1 MPNAASLEFIPPQL
15 NGRVLAGARRLLP
28 LWLRRAG
35 LRGVRVEGM
44 ERLQVAMEAFQ
55 GGRSRLLLAF
65 RHPSLDDPAVMAHL
79 LWIDLARAGR
89 PGSEGERRR
98 RFRPRPH
105 AQFLYDRGIPLWA
118 GTPVGWLLSH
128 LGGCSIQRSKLDLP
142 ALRTARAL
150 LLDGPYPFAVAPEG
164 STNGH
169 NEVIS
174 PLEPGVAQLA
184 LWTSDDLARAGRP
197 EATTLLPIG
206 LQYSFTT
213 PVWPAIER
221 LLREL
226 ETEVGLPPAA
236 DRSLDA
242 QQLYGRLFALA
253 RVILT
258 RMERFYRD
266 AYHQPLPKAPDG
278 ATAASGN
285 ASLEPGGQ
293 APQPSGRTSA
303 GGQASQPEV
312 SREPGDAAQAP
323 AAAPADNNSDLGA
336 RLSRLMEAALQVAER
351 ALAVEGRGD
360 VNERCR
366 RLEQAGWD
374 RLYPA
379 SGTATSPASALE
391 RGLASRLA
399 EQTAQQLWHMRLVES
414 FVAVSGSYV
423 KDDPSQERFAD
434 TLLILWDT
442 LCRIRGG
449 NPERR
454 PRLGNRRAQ
463 IRIGEPI
470 AVAPRLAAYRADRR
484 SAVANLTADLQREM
498 EELIVPSGDGFASGN
513 GGHATRTSAQ
523 PTASRAR

>member
-1 MPNAASLEFIPPQL
+1 MPSPTSLEFIPPRL
-15 NGRVLAGARRLLP
+15 DGRVLAGARRLLP
-28 LWLRRAG
+28 LWLHRAG
-35 LRGVRVEGM
+35 LRSVRVEGM
-44 ERLQVAMEAFQ
+44 ERLQAAMEAFQ

-79 LWIDLARAGR
+79 LWVELARAGR
-89 PGSEGERRR
+89 PGSEGER

-118 GTPVGWLLSH
+118 GAPVGWLLSH

-150 LLDGPYPFAVAPEG
+150 LLDGSYPFAVAPEG

-184 LWTSDDLARAGRP
+184 LWTADDLARAGRP

-206 LQYSFTT
+206 LQYSFIT

-226 ETEVGLPPAA
+226 ETEAGLPPTP
-236 DRSLDA
+236 DRSLEP
-242 QQLYGRLFALA
+242 QRLYGRLYSLA
-253 RVILT
+253 VVILT
-258 RMERFYRD
+258 RMENFYRD
-266 AYHQPLPKAPDG
+266 AYHQPLPKAPD
-278 ATAASGN
+278 ATPAS
-285 ASLEPGGQ
+285 
-293 APQPSGRTSA
+293 
-303 GGQASQPEV
+303 
-312 SREPGDAAQAP
+312 
-323 AAAPADNNSDLGA
+323 NNSDFGA

-379 SGTATSPASALE
+379 SGTATPLAASALE

-434 TLLILWDT
+434 SLLILWDT

-449 NPERR
+449 KPERR
-454 PRLGNRRAQ
+454 PRLGVRRAQ
-463 IRIGEPI
+463 IRIGEAI

-484 SAVANLTADLQREM
+484 SAVASLTSDLQREM
-498 EELIVPSGDGFASGN
+498 EGLIVPSGDG
-513 GGHATRTSAQ
+513 GGGGGG
-523 PTASRAR
+523 

>member
-1 MPNAASLEFIPPQL
+1 MPSPTSLEFIPPRL
-15 NGRVLAGARRLLP
+15 DGRVLAGARRLLP
-28 LWLRRAG
+28 LWLHRAG
-35 LRGVRVEGM
+35 LRSVRVEGV
-44 ERLQVAMEAFQ
+44 ERLQAAMEAFQ

-79 LWIDLARAGR
+79 LWVELARAGR
-89 PGSEGERRR
+89 PGSEGER

-118 GTPVGWLLSH
+118 GAPVGWLLSH

-150 LLDGPYPFAVAPEG
+150 LLDGSYPFAVAPEG

-184 LWTSDDLARAGRP
+184 LWTADDLARAGRP

-206 LQYSFTT
+206 LQYSFIT

-226 ETEVGLPPAA
+226 ETEVGLPPSP
-236 DRSLDA
+236 DRSLEP
-242 QQLYGRLFALA
+242 QRLYGRLYSLA
-253 RVILT
+253 VVILT
-258 RMERFYRD
+258 RMENFYRD
-266 AYHQPLPKAPDG
+266 AYHQPLPKAPD
-278 ATAASGN
+278 ATPAS
-285 ASLEPGGQ
+285 
-293 APQPSGRTSA
+293 
-303 GGQASQPEV
+303 
-312 SREPGDAAQAP
+312 
-323 AAAPADNNSDLGA
+323 NNSDFGA

-379 SGTATSPASALE
+379 SGTATPLAASALE

-434 TLLILWDT
+434 SLLILWDT

-454 PRLGNRRAQ
+454 PRLGARRAQ
-463 IRIGEPI
+463 IRIGKAMEI
-470 AVAPRLAAYRADRR
+470 GPRLAAYRTDRR
-484 SAVANLTADLQREM
+484 GAVAILTADLQREM
-498 EELIVPSGDGFASGN
+498 EGLIVPSGDGGGGVAGEMN
-513 GGHATRTSAQ
+513 GDGGDTTQPPAQ
-523 PTASRAR
+523 PAANRAR

>member
-1 MPNAASLEFIPPQL
+1 MPSPTSLEFIPPRL
-15 NGRVLAGARRLLP
+15 DGRVLAGARRLLP
-28 LWLRRAG
+28 LWLHRAG
-35 LRGVRVEGM
+35 LRSVRVEDM
-44 ERLQVAMEAFQ
+44 ERLQAAMEAFQ

-79 LWIDLARAGR
+79 LWVELARAGR
-89 PGSEGERRR
+89 PGSEGER

-118 GTPVGWLLSH
+118 GAPVGWLLSH

-150 LLDGPYPFAVAPEG
+150 LLDGSYPFAVAPEG

-184 LWTSDDLARAGRP
+184 LWTADDLARAGRP

-206 LQYSFTT
+206 LQYSFIT

-226 ETEVGLPPAA
+226 ETEAGLPPTP
-236 DRSLDA
+236 DRSLEP
-242 QQLYGRLFALA
+242 QRLYVRLYSLA
-253 RVILT
+253 VVILT
-258 RMERFYRD
+258 RMENFYRD
-266 AYHQPLPKAPDG
+266 AYHQPLPKAPD
-278 ATAASGN
+278 ATPAS
-285 ASLEPGGQ
+285 
-293 APQPSGRTSA
+293 
-303 GGQASQPEV
+303 
-312 SREPGDAAQAP
+312 
-323 AAAPADNNSDLGA
+323 NNSDFGA

-379 SGTATSPASALE
+379 SGTATPLAASALE

-434 TLLILWDT
+434 SLLILWDT

-449 NPERR
+449 KPERR
-454 PRLGNRRAQ
+454 PRLGVRRAQ
-463 IRIGEPI
+463 IRIGEAI

-484 SAVANLTADLQREM
+484 SAVANLPADLQREM
-498 EELIVPSGDGFASGN
+498 EGLIVPSGDG
-513 GGHATRTSAQ
+513 GGGGGG
-523 PTASRAR
+523 

>member
-1 MPNAASLEFIPPQL
+1 MPSPTSLEFIPPRL
-15 NGRVLAGARRLLP
+15 DGRVLAGARRLLP
-28 LWLRRAG
+28 LWLHRAG
-35 LRGVRVEGM
+35 LRSVRVEDM
-44 ERLQVAMEAFQ
+44 ERLQAAMEAFQ

-79 LWIDLARAGR
+79 LWVELARAGR
-89 PGSEGERRR
+89 PGSEGER

-118 GTPVGWLLSH
+118 GAPVGWLLSH

-184 LWTSDDLARAGRP
+184 LWTADDLARAGRP

-206 LQYSFTT
+206 LQYSFIT

-226 ETEVGLPPAA
+226 ETEVGLPPSP
-236 DRSLDA
+236 DRSLEP
-242 QQLYGRLFALA
+242 QRLYGRLYSLA
-253 RVILT
+253 VVILT
-258 RMERFYRD
+258 RMENFYRD
-266 AYHQPLPKAPDG
+266 AYHQPLPKAPD
-278 ATAASGN
+278 
-285 ASLEPGGQ
+285 
-293 APQPSGRTSA
+293 
-303 GGQASQPEV
+303 
-312 SREPGDAAQAP
+312 
-323 AAAPADNNSDLGA
+323 AAPASNNSDFGA

-379 SGTATSPASALE
+379 SGTATPLAASALE

-434 TLLILWDT
+434 SLLILWDT

-454 PRLGNRRAQ
+454 PRLGARRAQ
-463 IRIGEPI
+463 IRIGKAMEI
-470 AVAPRLAAYRADRR
+470 GPRLAAYRTDRR
-484 SAVANLTADLQREM
+484 GAVAILTADLQREM
-498 EELIVPSGDGFASGN
+498 EGLIVPSGDGGGGVAGEMN
-513 GGHATRTSAQ
+513 GDGGDTTQPPAQ
-523 PTASRAR
+523 PAANRAR

>member
-1 MPNAASLEFIPPQL
+1 MPSPTSLEFIPPRL
-15 NGRVLAGARRLLP
+15 DGRVLAGARRLLP
-28 LWLRRAG
+28 LWLHRAG
-35 LRGVRVEGM
+35 LRSVRVEDM
-44 ERLQVAMEAFQ
+44 ERLQAAMEAFQ

-79 LWIDLARAGR
+79 LWVELARAGR
-89 PGSEGERRR
+89 PGSEGER

-118 GTPVGWLLSH
+118 GAPVGWLLSH

-150 LLDGPYPFAVAPEG
+150 LLDGSYPFAVAPEG

-184 LWTSDDLARAGRP
+184 LWTADDLARAGRP

-206 LQYSFTT
+206 LQYRFIT

-226 ETEVGLPPAA
+226 ETEAGLPPTP
-236 DRSLDA
+236 DRSLEP
-242 QQLYGRLFALA
+242 QRLYGRLYSLA
-253 RVILT
+253 VVILT
-258 RMERFYRD
+258 RMENFYRD
-266 AYHQPLPKAPDG
+266 AYHQPLPKAPD
-278 ATAASGN
+278 ATPAS
-285 ASLEPGGQ
+285 
-293 APQPSGRTSA
+293 
-303 GGQASQPEV
+303 
-312 SREPGDAAQAP
+312 
-323 AAAPADNNSDLGA
+323 NNSDFGA

-379 SGTATSPASALE
+379 SGTATPLAASALE

-434 TLLILWDT
+434 SLLILWDT

-449 NPERR
+449 KPERR
-454 PRLGNRRAQ
+454 PRLGVRRAQ
-463 IRIGEPI
+463 IRIGEAI
-470 AVAPRLAAYRADRR
+470 AVAPLLAAYRADRR

-498 EELIVPSGDGFASGN
+498 EGLIVPSGDGVDN
-513 GGHATRTSAQ
+513 RDN
-523 PTASRAR
+523 

>member
-1 MPNAASLEFIPPQL
+1 MPSPTSLEFIPPRL
-15 NGRVLAGARRLLP
+15 DGRVLAGARRLLP
-28 LWLRRAG
+28 LWLHRAG
-35 LRGVRVEGM
+35 LRSVRVEGM
-44 ERLQVAMEAFQ
+44 ERLQAAMEAFQ

-79 LWIDLARAGR
+79 LWVELARAG
-89 PGSEGERRR
+89 PLGSEGDRRH

-118 GTPVGWLLSH
+118 GAPVGWLLSH

-184 LWTSDDLARAGRP
+184 LWTADDLARAGRP

-206 LQYSFTT
+206 LQYSFIT

-221 LLREL
+221 LLHEL
-226 ETEVGLPPAA
+226 ETEVGLPPTP
-236 DRSLDA
+236 DRSLEP
-242 QQLYGRLFALA
+242 QRLYGRLYSLA
-253 RVILT
+253 VVILT
-258 RMERFYRD
+258 RMENFYRD
-266 AYHQPLPKAPDG
+266 AYHQPLPKAPD
-278 ATAASGN
+278 ATPAS
-285 ASLEPGGQ
+285 
-293 APQPSGRTSA
+293 
-303 GGQASQPEV
+303 
-312 SREPGDAAQAP
+312 
-323 AAAPADNNSDLGA
+323 NNSDFGA

-379 SGTATSPASALE
+379 SGTATPLAASALE

-454 PRLGNRRAQ
+454 PRLGARRAQ
-463 IRIGEPI
+463 IRIGEAMEI
-470 AVAPRLAAYRADRR
+470 GPRLAAYRTDRR
-484 SAVANLTADLQREM
+484 GAVASLTADLQREL
-498 EELIVPSGDGFASGN
+498 EGLIVPSGDGE
-513 GGHATRTSAQ
+513 GGVAGEVDGDDGDPTRPPAQ
-523 PTASRAR
+523 PAANRAR

>member
-1 MPNAASLEFIPPQL
+1 MPSATSLEFIPPRL
-15 NGRVLAGARRLLP
+15 DGRVLAGARWLLP
-28 LWLRRAG
+28 LWLHRAG
-35 LRGVRVEGM
+35 LRSVRVEGL
-44 ERLQVAMEAFQ
+44 ERLQAAMEAFQ
-55 GGRSRLLLAF
+55 AGRSRLLLAF

-79 LWIDLARAGR
+79 LWIDLARAG
-89 PGSEGERRR
+89 PLGSEGDRRR

-118 GTPVGWLLSH
+118 GAPVGWLLSH

-184 LWTSDDLARAGRP
+184 LWTADDLDRAGRP

-206 LQYSFTT
+206 LQYSFIT

-226 ETEVGLPPAA
+226 ETEVGLPPTP
-236 DRSLDA
+236 DRSLEP
-242 QQLYGRLFALA
+242 QRLYGRLYSLA
-253 RVILT
+253 VVILT
-258 RMERFYRD
+258 RMESFYRD
-266 AYHQPLPKAPDG
+266 AYHQPLPKAPD
-278 ATAASGN
+278 ATPASGN
-285 ASLEPGGQ
+285 ASQEPGGP
-293 APQPSGRTSA
+293 APQPS
-303 GGQASQPEV
+303 
-312 SREPGDAAQAP
+312 QAP
-323 AAAPADNNSDLGA
+323 ASNNSDFGA

-379 SGTATSPASALE
+379 SGTATPLAASALE

-463 IRIGEPI
+463 IRIGEAMEI
-470 AVAPRLAAYRADRR
+470 GPRLAAYRTDRR
-484 SAVANLTADLQREM
+484 GAVASLTADLQREM
-498 EELIVPSGDGFASGN
+498 EGLIVPSSDREGGGGGGGELDGDGGDT
-513 GGHATRTSAQ
+513 TRPPAQ
-523 PTASRAR
+523 PAASRAR

>member
-1 MPNAASLEFIPPQL
+1 MPSPTSLEFIPPQL
-15 NGRVLAGARRLLP
+15 DGRVLAGAHRLLP
-28 LWLRRAG
+28 LWLHRAG
-35 LRGVRVEGM
+35 LRGVQVEGM
-44 ERLQVAMEAFQ
+44 ERLQAAMEAFQ
-55 GGRSRLLLAF
+55 DGRSRLLLAF
-65 RHPSLDDPAVMAHL
+65 RHPSLDDPPVLAHL
-79 LWIDLARAGR
+79 LWVDLARAGR
-89 PGSEGERRR
+89 PAVSRSGR
-98 RFRPRPH
+98 RFQPRPH

-118 GTPVGWLLSH
+118 GAPVGWLLSH

-169 NEVIS
+169 NEAIS

-184 LWTSDDLARAGRP
+184 LWTADDLDKAGRT
-197 EATTLLPIG
+197 EVMQVLPIG
-206 LQYSFTT
+206 LQYSFTA

-226 ETEVGLPPAA
+226 EVEVGLPPSA
-236 DRSLDA
+236 DRTLDP
-242 QQLYGRLFALA
+242 QRLYGRLFALA
-253 RVILT
+253 GVILT

-266 AYHQPLPKAPDG
+266 AYHQPLPKAPEA
-278 ATAASGN
+278 ATTSGN
-285 ASLEPGGQ
+285 PGQEPGG
-293 APQPSGRTSA
+293 ATPFASRT
-303 GGQASQPEV
+303 
-312 SREPGDAAQAP
+312 
-323 AAAPADNNSDLGA
+323 PADSNSELSA
-336 RLSRLMEAALQVAER
+336 RLSRLMEAALQVAEG

-379 SGTATSPASALE
+379 SGNATPLAASALE

-414 FVAVSGSYV
+414 FAAVSGSYV

-449 NPERR
+449 NPGRR
-454 PRLGNRRAQ
+454 PRLGSRRAQ
-463 IRIGEPI
+463 IRIGEAI
-470 AVAPRLAAYRADRR
+470 EIGPRLAAYRADRR
-484 SAVANLTADLQREM
+484 GSVASLTADLQREL
-498 EELIVPSGDGFASGN
+498 ESLIVPSGDGEGGGGGDTDGHHGN
-513 GGHATRTSAQ
+513 PTKPPAQ
-523 PTASRAR
+523 PAASRAR

>member
-1 MPNAASLEFIPPQL
+1 MPSPTSLEFIPPRL
-15 NGRVLAGARRLLP
+15 DSRVLAGARRLLP
-28 LWLRRAG
+28 LWLHRAG
-35 LRGVRVEGM
+35 LRSVRVEDM
-44 ERLQVAMEAFQ
+44 ERLQAAMEAFQ

-79 LWIDLARAGR
+79 LWVELARAGR
-89 PGSEGERRR
+89 PGSEGER

-118 GTPVGWLLSH
+118 GAPVGWLLSH

-150 LLDGPYPFAVAPEG
+150 LLDGSYPFAVAPEG

-184 LWTSDDLARAGRP
+184 LWTADDLARAGRP
-197 EATTLLPIG
+197 ESTTLLPIG
-206 LQYSFTT
+206 LQYSFIT

-226 ETEVGLPPAA
+226 ETEVGLPPTP
-236 DRSLDA
+236 DRSLEP
-242 QQLYGRLFALA
+242 QRLYERLYSLA
-253 RVILT
+253 VVILT
-258 RMERFYRD
+258 RMESFYRD
-266 AYHQPLPKAPDG
+266 AYHQPLPKAPD
-278 ATAASGN
+278 ATPAS
-285 ASLEPGGQ
+285 
-293 APQPSGRTSA
+293 
-303 GGQASQPEV
+303 
-312 SREPGDAAQAP
+312 
-323 AAAPADNNSDLGA
+323 NNSDFGA

-379 SGTATSPASALE
+379 SGTATPLAASALE

-434 TLLILWDT
+434 SLLILWDT

-449 NPERR
+449 KPERR
-454 PRLGNRRAQ
+454 PRLGVRRAQ
-463 IRIGEPI
+463 IRIGEAI

-498 EELIVPSGDGFASGN
+498 EGLIVPSGDG
-513 GGHATRTSAQ
+513 GGGGGGGG
-523 PTASRAR
+523 

>member
-1 MPNAASLEFIPPQL
+1 MPSPTSLEFIPPRL
-15 NGRVLAGARRLLP
+15 DGRVLAGARRLLP
-28 LWLRRAG
+28 LWLHRAG
-35 LRGVRVEGM
+35 LRSVRVEGM
-44 ERLQVAMEAFQ
+44 ERLQAAMEAFQ

-79 LWIDLARAGR
+79 LWVELARAGR
-89 PGSEGERRR
+89 PGSEGER

-118 GTPVGWLLSH
+118 GAPVGWLLSH

-184 LWTSDDLARAGRP
+184 LWTADDLARAGRP

-206 LQYSFTT
+206 LQYSFIT

-226 ETEVGLPPAA
+226 ETEVGLPPTP
-236 DRSLDA
+236 DCSLEP
-242 QQLYGRLFALA
+242 QRLYGRLYSLA
-253 RVILT
+253 VVILT
-258 RMERFYRD
+258 RMENFYRD
-266 AYHQPLPKAPDG
+266 AYHQPLPKAPD
-278 ATAASGN
+278 
-285 ASLEPGGQ
+285 
-293 APQPSGRTSA
+293 
-303 GGQASQPEV
+303 
-312 SREPGDAAQAP
+312 
-323 AAAPADNNSDLGA
+323 AAPASNNSDFGA

-379 SGTATSPASALE
+379 SGTATPLAASALE

-434 TLLILWDT
+434 SLLILWDT

-454 PRLGNRRAQ
+454 PRLGARRAQ
-463 IRIGEPI
+463 IRIGKAMEI
-470 AVAPRLAAYRADRR
+470 GPRLAAYRTDRR
-484 SAVANLTADLQREM
+484 GAVAILTADLQREM
-498 EELIVPSGDGFASGN
+498 EGLIVPSGDGGGGVAGEMN
-513 GGHATRTSAQ
+513 GDGGDTTQPPAQ
-523 PTASRAR
+523 PAANRAR

>member
-1 MPNAASLEFIPPQL
+1 MPSPTSLEFIPPRL
-15 NGRVLAGARRLLP
+15 DGRVLAGARRLLP
-28 LWLRRAG
+28 LWLHRAG
-35 LRGVRVEGM
+35 LRSVRVEGV
-44 ERLQVAMEAFQ
+44 ERLQAAMEAFQ

-79 LWIDLARAGR
+79 LWVELARAGR
-89 PGSEGERRR
+89 PGSEGER

-118 GTPVGWLLSH
+118 GAPVGWLLSH

-184 LWTSDDLARAGRP
+184 LWTADDLARAGRP

-206 LQYSFTT
+206 LQYSFIT

-226 ETEVGLPPAA
+226 ETEVGLPPSP
-236 DRSLDA
+236 DRSLEP
-242 QQLYGRLFALA
+242 QRLYGRLYSLA
-253 RVILT
+253 VVILT
-258 RMERFYRD
+258 RMENFYRD
-266 AYHQPLPKAPDG
+266 AYHKPLPKAPD
-278 ATAASGN
+278 
-285 ASLEPGGQ
+285 
-293 APQPSGRTSA
+293 
-303 GGQASQPEV
+303 
-312 SREPGDAAQAP
+312 
-323 AAAPADNNSDLGA
+323 AAPASNNSDFGA

-379 SGTATSPASALE
+379 SGTATPLAASALE

-434 TLLILWDT
+434 SLLILWDT

-454 PRLGNRRAQ
+454 PRLGARRAQ
-463 IRIGEPI
+463 IRIGKAMEI
-470 AVAPRLAAYRADRR
+470 GPRLAAYRTDRR
-484 SAVANLTADLQREM
+484 GAVAILTADLQREM
-498 EELIVPSGDGFASGN
+498 EGLIVPSGDGGGGVAGEMN
-513 GGHATRTSAQ
+513 GDGGDTTQPPAQ
-523 PTASRAR
+523 PAANRAR

>member
-1 MPNAASLEFIPPQL
+1 MPSPTSLEFIPPRL
-15 NGRVLAGARRLLP
+15 DGRVLAGARRLLP
-28 LWLRRAG
+28 LWLHRAG
-35 LRGVRVEGM
+35 LRSVRVEGV
-44 ERLQVAMEAFQ
+44 ERLQAAMEAFQ

-79 LWIDLARAGR
+79 LWVELARAGR
-89 PGSEGERRR
+89 PGSEGER

-118 GTPVGWLLSH
+118 GAPVGWLLSH

-184 LWTSDDLARAGRP
+184 LWTADDLARAGRP

-206 LQYSFTT
+206 LQYSFIT

-226 ETEVGLPPAA
+226 ETEVGLPPSP
-236 DRSLDA
+236 DRSLEP
-242 QQLYGRLFALA
+242 QRLYGRLYSLA
-253 RVILT
+253 VVILT
-258 RMERFYRD
+258 RMENFYRD
-266 AYHQPLPKAPDG
+266 AYHQPLPKAPD
-278 ATAASGN
+278 
-285 ASLEPGGQ
+285 
-293 APQPSGRTSA
+293 
-303 GGQASQPEV
+303 
-312 SREPGDAAQAP
+312 
-323 AAAPADNNSDLGA
+323 AAPASNNSDFGA

-379 SGTATSPASALE
+379 SGTATPLAASALE

-434 TLLILWDT
+434 SLLILWDT

-454 PRLGNRRAQ
+454 PRLGARRAQ
-463 IRIGEPI
+463 IRIGKAMEI
-470 AVAPRLAAYRADRR
+470 GPRLAAYRTDRR
-484 SAVANLTADLQREM
+484 GAVAILTADLQREM
-498 EELIVPSGDGFASGN
+498 EGLIVPSGDGGGGVAGEMN
-513 GGHATRTSAQ
+513 GDGGDTTQPPAQ
-523 PTASRAR
+523 PAANRAR

>member
-1 MPNAASLEFIPPQL
+1 MPSPTSLEFIPPRL
-15 NGRVLAGARRLLP
+15 DGRVLAGARRLLP
-28 LWLRRAG
+28 LWLHRAG
-35 LRGVRVEGM
+35 LRSVRVEGM
-44 ERLQVAMEAFQ
+44 ERLQAAMEAFQ

-79 LWIDLARAGR
+79 LWVELARAGR
-89 PGSEGERRR
+89 PGSEGER

-118 GTPVGWLLSH
+118 GAPVGWLLSH

-184 LWTSDDLARAGRP
+184 LWTADDLARAGRP

-206 LQYSFTT
+206 LQYSFIT

-226 ETEVGLPPAA
+226 ETEVGLPPSP
-236 DRSLDA
+236 DRSLEP
-242 QQLYGRLFALA
+242 QRLYGRLYSLA
-253 RVILT
+253 VVILT
-258 RMERFYRD
+258 RMENFYRD
-266 AYHQPLPKAPDG
+266 AYHQPLPKAPD
-278 ATAASGN
+278 
-285 ASLEPGGQ
+285 
-293 APQPSGRTSA
+293 
-303 GGQASQPEV
+303 
-312 SREPGDAAQAP
+312 
-323 AAAPADNNSDLGA
+323 AAPASNNSDFGA

-379 SGTATSPASALE
+379 SGTATPLAASALE

-434 TLLILWDT
+434 SLLILWDT

-454 PRLGNRRAQ
+454 PRLGARRAQ
-463 IRIGEPI
+463 IRIGKAMEI
-470 AVAPRLAAYRADRR
+470 GPRLAAYRTDRR
-484 SAVANLTADLQREM
+484 GAVAILTADLQREM
-498 EELIVPSGDGFASGN
+498 EGLIVPSGDGGGGVAGEMN
-513 GGHATRTSAQ
+513 GDGGDTTQPPAQ
-523 PTASRAR
+523 PAANRAR

>member
-1 MPNAASLEFIPPQL
+1 MPSPTSLEFIPPRL
-15 NGRVLAGARRLLP
+15 DGRVLAGARRLLP
-28 LWLRRAG
+28 LWLHRAG
-35 LRGVRVEGM
+35 LRSVRVEDM
-44 ERLQVAMEAFQ
+44 ERLQAAMEAFQ

-79 LWIDLARAGR
+79 LWVELARAGR
-89 PGSEGERRR
+89 PGSEGER

-118 GTPVGWLLSH
+118 GAPVGWLLSH

-150 LLDGPYPFAVAPEG
+150 LLDGSYPFAVAPEG

-184 LWTSDDLARAGRP
+184 LWTADDLARAGRP

-206 LQYSFTT
+206 LQYSFIT

-226 ETEVGLPPAA
+226 ETEAGLPPTP
-236 DRSLDA
+236 DRSLEP
-242 QQLYGRLFALA
+242 QRLYGRLYSLA
-253 RVILT
+253 VVILT
-258 RMERFYRD
+258 RMENFYRD
-266 AYHQPLPKAPDG
+266 AYHQPLPKAPD
-278 ATAASGN
+278 ATPAS
-285 ASLEPGGQ
+285 
-293 APQPSGRTSA
+293 
-303 GGQASQPEV
+303 
-312 SREPGDAAQAP
+312 
-323 AAAPADNNSDLGA
+323 NNSDFGA

-379 SGTATSPASALE
+379 SGTATPLAASALE

-434 TLLILWDT
+434 SLLILWDT

-449 NPERR
+449 KPERR
-454 PRLGNRRAQ
+454 PRLGVRRAQ
-463 IRIGEPI
+463 IRIGEAI

-484 SAVANLTADLQREM
+484 SAVASLTSDLQREM
-498 EELIVPSGDGFASGN
+498 EGLIVPSGDG
-513 GGHATRTSAQ
+513 GGGGGG
-523 PTASRAR
+523 

>member
-1 MPNAASLEFIPPQL
+1 MPSPTSLEFIPPRL
-15 NGRVLAGARRLLP
+15 DGRVLAGAHRLLP
-28 LWLRRAG
+28 LWLHRAG
-35 LRGVRVEGM
+35 LRGVQVEGM
-44 ERLQVAMEAFQ
+44 ERLQAAMEAFQ
-55 GGRSRLLLAF
+55 DGRSRLLLAF
-65 RHPSLDDPAVMAHL
+65 RHPSLDDPPVLAHL
-79 LWIDLARAGR
+79 LWVDLARAGR
-89 PGSEGERRR
+89 PAVSRSGR
-98 RFRPRPH
+98 RFQPRPH

-118 GTPVGWLLSH
+118 GAPVGWLLSH
-128 LGGCSIQRSKLDLP
+128 LGGCSIQRSKLDLQ

-164 STNGH
+164 ATNGH
-169 NEVIS
+169 NEAIS

-184 LWTSDDLARAGRP
+184 LWTADDLARAGRP

-206 LQYSFTT
+206 LQYSFIT

-226 ETEVGLPPAA
+226 ETEAGLPPTP
-236 DRSLDA
+236 DRSLEP
-242 QQLYGRLFALA
+242 QRLYGRLYSLA
-253 RVILT
+253 VVILT
-258 RMERFYRD
+258 RMENFYRD
-266 AYHQPLPKAPDG
+266 AYHQPLPKAPD
-278 ATAASGN
+278 ATPAS
-285 ASLEPGGQ
+285 
-293 APQPSGRTSA
+293 
-303 GGQASQPEV
+303 
-312 SREPGDAAQAP
+312 
-323 AAAPADNNSDLGA
+323 NNSDFGA

-379 SGTATSPASALE
+379 SGNATPLAASALE

-434 TLLILWDT
+434 SLLILWDT

-454 PRLGNRRAQ
+454 PRLGARRAQ
-463 IRIGEPI
+463 IRIGEAI
-470 AVAPRLAAYRADRR
+470 EIGPRLATYRTDRR
-484 SAVANLTADLQREM
+484 GAVASLTADLQREL
-498 EELIVPSGDGFASGN
+498 ESLIVPSGDGEGGGGGDTDGHHGN
-513 GGHATRTSAQ
+513 PTKPPAQ
-523 PTASRAR
+523 PAASRAR